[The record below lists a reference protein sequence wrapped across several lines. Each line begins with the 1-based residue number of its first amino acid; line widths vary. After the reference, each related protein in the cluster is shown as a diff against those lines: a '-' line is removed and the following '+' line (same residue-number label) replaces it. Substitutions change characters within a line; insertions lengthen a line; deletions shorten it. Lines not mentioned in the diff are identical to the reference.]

1 MNGAASGG
9 EPASGGPHT
18 SGGDPSGYPIAQR
31 IPQEV
36 LDAEAGRLAALA
48 KAPAHKRIGGYAR
61 LAGPG
66 FMGAAL
72 TLGAGTLTSSMLSG
86 ATFGYRTLWLIWLAC
101 GLGLFMMAAMA
112 RFTCK
117 GGFRV
122 IQVQNRRHSWLI
134 GSLLTALVG
143 TAAVAVIFN
152 FGQVALGTH
161 LIESL
166 APFAGFS
173 FPAEYNWVLYVGVTS
188 WLILSYGRR
197 GGTGTRLV
205 EGVMKAAIA
214 LMIVAF
220 GAVLVVV
227 GVDWGA
233 AARGAFVPWLP
244 GGGQGLDLFIASSA
258 AAVGVMDWVFF
269 HYAGLGRGWGRN
281 HESLA
286 RFDLFAGL
294 FIPFVVVNFLVI
306 GVFAAT
312 LFPQGITPES
322 APELA
327 AALMPL
333 LGPTWSQIL
342 FYVGFLAVPIT
353 TTVAMSLA
361 GAMAI
366 HEAFGWEPD
375 TASWRWKI
383 SALLPQVAFLAAW
396 NANPVWLVI
405 FIAAFLSLA
414 NNVVG
419 WSMYLLLND
428 RRVLGED
435 RSKSYLWNLGIL
447 LQVTL
452 LNAIAITYI
461 FNRLGLW

>member
-1 MNGAASGG
+1 M
-9 EPASGGPHT
+9 
-18 SGGDPSGYPIAQR
+18 
-31 IPQEV
+31 
-36 LDAEAGRLAALA
+36 AELAR
-48 KAPAHKRIGGYAR
+48 APAHRRLGGYAR

-86 ATFGYRTLWLIWLAC
+86 ATFGYRTLWLIWLSA

-112 RFTCK
+112 RFTCR

-122 IQVQNRRHSWLI
+122 IQVQNRRHSWLV
-134 GSLLTALVG
+134 GSLMTGLVG
-143 TAAVAVIFN
+143 TAAVAVICN

-173 FPAEYNWVLYVGVTS
+173 LPAELNWVLYVGLTS
-188 WLILSYGRR
+188 WLILRYGRL
-197 GGTGTRLV
+197 GGAGTRLV
-205 EGVMKAAIA
+205 EAVMKGAIA
-214 LMIVAF
+214 VMIVAF
-220 GAVLVVV
+220 GAVLFIV

-233 AARGAFVPWLP
+233 AARGFLVPWLP
-244 GGGQGLDLFIASSA
+244 GGGEGLDLFIASSA

-269 HYAGLGRGWGRN
+269 HYAGLARGWGRR

-286 RFDLFAGL
+286 RFDLIGGL
-294 FIPFVVVNFLVI
+294 FLPFVVINFLVI

-312 LFPQGITPES
+312 LFPQGVRPES
-322 APELA
+322 AAELA

-333 LGPTWSQIL
+333 LGPDWSQIL
-342 FYVGFLAVPIT
+342 FYVGFLAVPVT
-353 TTVAMSLA
+353 TTVGMSLA

-375 TASWRWKI
+375 TSSWRWRI
-383 SALLPQVAFLAAW
+383 SALLPQIAFLAAW
-396 NANPVWLVI
+396 NARPVWLVI
-405 FIAAFLSLA
+405 AIAAFLSLA
-414 NNVVG
+414 NNVVA

-428 RRVLGED
+428 REVLGPD
-435 RSKSYLWNLGIL
+435 RSRSYIWNLGIL

-452 LNAIAITYI
+452 LNAIAVTYI
-461 FNRLGLW
+461 LNRLGWW

>member
-1 MNGAASGG
+1 MN
-9 EPASGGPHT
+9 
-18 SGGDPSGYPIAQR
+18 YPIAR
-31 IPQEV
+31 KIPRAV
-36 LDAEAGRLAALA
+36 LDAEADRLAALA
-48 KAPAHKRIGGYAR
+48 DAPLPRKLGGYAR

-86 ATFGYRTLWLIWLAC
+86 ATFGYRTLWLIWLSA

-112 RFTCK
+112 RFTCR

-122 IQVQNRRHSWLI
+122 IPVQNRRHSWVI
-134 GSLLTALVG
+134 GSLMTGLVG

-166 APFAGFS
+166 APFAGFA
-173 FPAEYNWVLYVGVTS
+173 FPAEYNWLIYCGVTS
-188 WLILSYGRR
+188 ALILSYGRR
-197 GGTGTRLV
+197 GGRGTRLV
-205 EGVMKAAIA
+205 EAIMKSGIAVMI
-214 LMIVAF
+214 LAF
-220 GAVLVVV
+220 GAVLLVV
-227 GVDWGA
+227 GVDWDA
-233 AARGAFVPWLP
+233 AARGFFIPWLP
-244 GGGQGLDLFIASSA
+244 GGGEGLDLFIASSA

-269 HYAGLGRGWGRN
+269 HYAGLGRGWGRK

-286 RFDLFAGL
+286 RFDLIAGL
-294 FIPFVVVNFLVI
+294 FLPFVVINFLMI

-312 LFPQGITPES
+312 LFPQGITPDS

-342 FYVGFLAVPIT
+342 FYAGFLAVPIT
-353 TTVAMSLA
+353 TTVGMSLA
-361 GAMAI
+361 GAMAV

-375 TASWRWKI
+375 TSSWRWKV

-396 NANPVWLVI
+396 NARPVWLVI
-405 FIAAFLSLA
+405 AIAAFLSLA

-428 RRVLGED
+428 RELLGAD
-435 RSKSYLWNLGIL
+435 RCRSYLWNLGIL

-452 LNAIAITYI
+452 LNAIAVTYV
-461 FNRLGLW
+461 FNRLGWWR

>member
-1 MNGAASGG
+1 MRSA
-9 EPASGGPHT
+9 PP
-18 SGGDPSGYPIAQR
+18 DYPIAQR
-31 IPQEV
+31 IPRAV
-36 LDAEAGRLAALA
+36 LDAEADRLAELSD
-48 KAPAHKRIGGYAR
+48 APPHRRFAGYAR

-66 FMGAAL
+66 VMGAAL
-72 TLGAGTLTSSMLSG
+72 TLGAGTLTSSMLAG
-86 ATFGYRTLWLIWLAC
+86 ASFGYRTLWMIWLAC

-117 GGFRV
+117 GGFRI

-134 GSLLTALVG
+134 GSVMTALVG
-143 TAAVAVIFN
+143 TTAVAVIFN

-166 APFAGFS
+166 APFFGFA
-173 FPAEYNWVLYVGVTS
+173 FPAELNWVLYVGVTS
-188 WLILSYGRR
+188 ALILSYGR
-197 GGTGTRLV
+197 GGGAGTRLV
-205 EGVMKAAIA
+205 ETVMKAAIA

-220 GAVLVVV
+220 GGVLLVV

-244 GGGQGLDLFIASSA
+244 GGGQGLNLFIASSA

-269 HYAGLGRGWGRN
+269 NYAGLGRGWGRN

-286 RFDLFAGL
+286 RFDLVAGL
-294 FIPFVVVNFLVI
+294 FLPFILVNFLVI
-306 GVFAAT
+306 AVFAAT
-312 LFPQGITPES
+312 LFPEGVTPES

-327 AALMPL
+327 AALIPL

-342 FYVGFLAVPIT
+342 FYVGVLAVPIT
-353 TTVAMSLA
+353 TTVGMSLA
-361 GAMAI
+361 GAMAV

-375 TASWRWKI
+375 TASWRWKA
-383 SALLPQVAFLAAW
+383 SALLPQIAFLAAW
-396 NANPVWLVI
+396 NADPVWLVI
-405 FIAAFLSLA
+405 AIAAFLSLA

-428 RRVLGED
+428 RTVLGAD
-435 RSKSYLWNLGIL
+435 RCKSYIWNLGIL

-452 LNAIAITYI
+452 LNGIAIVYV
-461 FNRLGLW
+461 FNQLGLW